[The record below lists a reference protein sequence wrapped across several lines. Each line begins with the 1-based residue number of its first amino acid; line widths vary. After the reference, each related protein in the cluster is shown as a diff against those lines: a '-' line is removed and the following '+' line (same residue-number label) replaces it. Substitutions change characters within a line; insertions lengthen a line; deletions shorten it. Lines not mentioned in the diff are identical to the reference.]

1 MTATA
6 QLQAMIDKLEALKTD
21 ADKLDRGQKAA
32 GTRIRKTM
40 QEIKSGAQSL
50 RTAVLDAVKAAPS
63 KAA

>member
-40 QEIKSGAQSL
+40 QEIKSDAQNL